1 MRSSCFQKGSV
12 ICIIVGILIITFLT
26 SGCIYDPEKA
36 KVTDVEKDSPA
47 QDHGLK
53 KGMII
58 RTISYTMENET
69 VTEDIKGYHRIS
81 SILKKLAPGDRI
93 TLEVTDNDDRM
104 EIKNIT
110 LGKTNE
116 GKAYLGIECGPA
128 SGFFLDSVYI
138 FGYILLIVILAV
150 LIFIVS
156 AIEKWVER
164 KKERNGN

>member
-1 MRSSCFQKGSV
+1 MRSSLLPSGSV
-12 ICIIVGILIITFLT
+12 TCVVAGILIITILV

-47 QDHGLK
+47 QDHGVK

-58 RTISYTMENET
+58 RTITYIIENET
-69 VTEDIKGYHRIS
+69 VKEEIKGCDRIS
-81 SILKKLAPGDRI
+81 GILKKLAPGDRI
-93 TLEVTDNDDRM
+93 TLEVDDKSDRR

-110 LGKTNE
+110 LGETNE

-164 KKERNGN
+164 RKERNGN